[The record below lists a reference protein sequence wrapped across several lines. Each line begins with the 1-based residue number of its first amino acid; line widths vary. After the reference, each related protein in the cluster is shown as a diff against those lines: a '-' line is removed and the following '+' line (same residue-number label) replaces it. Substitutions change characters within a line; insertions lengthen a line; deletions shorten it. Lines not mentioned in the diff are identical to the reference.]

1 MMDKKDKDKLIYG
14 LIGLLIVALFSL
26 FTSCRARIRYIPIE
40 TVRTDSLFRN
50 SVRIDSVFIH
60 DSTSVTLKGDSVI
73 EYRHRYILKYKD
85 RVDTVYINRT
95 DTIRVPY
102 PVEIEKKLTV
112 WQRTKIAFGGWA
124 ITIVIVTILIVV
136 GRMVYKL
143 KK

>member
-1 MMDKKDKDKLIYG
+1 MDKESKNE
-14 LIGLLIVALFSL
+14 LIGGLTGLVVLVLLCLL
-26 FTSCRARIRYIPIE
+26 TYCRTQIIYVPLELI
-40 TVRTDSLFRN
+40 RTDSLFRN
-50 SVRIDSVFIH
+50 SVRIDSVFVH
-60 DSTSVTLKGDSVI
+60 DSTSVTLKGDTVI

-112 WQRTKIAFGGWA
+112 WQRTKIELGGWA
-124 ITIVIVTILIVV
+124 IAVIIVTILIVV